1 LIIRGA
7 SVKLPRV
14 AMIHGAQSA
23 ARDSVRGALAA
34 LECGNWESAR
44 DQFAVLAAEE
54 VPEAIEGLNAAR
66 ACLADP
72 AAGPDS
78 LEKAYRLY
86 RERNDRVGA
95 ARVAIELAVEYEAC
109 RDERAVSSGWLERA
123 RRLLDGLE
131 PRPEH
136 ALLAVWEAH
145 LALLYWNDVPKARHL
160 IAEGLALSRSLA
172 LHDLEMLAL
181 GLEGVV
187 LVRDGDIAAGMRR
200 LDEVTTAVVAG
211 ELLDPMT
218 AGNASCYL
226 LTACEQVGD
235 YDRLAQWFE
244 RVRAHFVQW
253 RYRPGL
259 SFCRNHLV
267 AVLLWRGAW
276 QEAEAEIEALRR
288 EVSAFAPGY
297 VAEAT
302 IRLAELR
309 RRQGRLDEAE
319 TLFASV
325 DDRAYSSLGRAAVA
339 MDRGDAASA
348 ADLADRFLR
357 RLPPEDRIE
366 RVPGLALLV
375 RACLAL
381 RRSEGAES
389 ALDELRSLAAAA
401 GTEAMRAAVRSAEG
415 AVATHAGEHDA
426 ARRHFEDAVDLYE
439 RSGSA
444 FETGRARLGLA
455 RVLTALGRREAAERE
470 ARAALDG
477 FERIGAAGEA
487 ERAAALLRA
496 MERPPAANPPVVP
509 GLSRRET
516 EVLGLVAQGMSN
528 AEIAERLFL
537 SDHTVKRHV
546 ANILTKLD
554 LPSRAAAAAHAARLG
569 AG

>member
-1 LIIRGA
+1 
-7 SVKLPRV
+7 
-14 AMIHGAQSA
+14 MIHGAHQPMQPGVREGLAAIECGDWEA
-23 ARDSVRGALAA
+23 AR
-34 LECGNWESAR
+34 E
-44 DQFAVLAAEE
+44 QFAALAAEE
-54 VPEAIEGLNAAR
+54 LPEALEGLNTAR
-66 ACLADP
+66 ASLADP
-72 AAGPDS
+72 AAGPEA

-86 RERNDRVGA
+86 RERDDRAGA

-109 RDERAVSSGWLERA
+109 RDERAVASGWLERA
-123 RRLLDGLE
+123 RRLLDGLD

-145 LALLYWNDVPKARHL
+145 LALLYWHDVPKARKL

-187 LVRDGDIAAGMRR
+187 LVRDGDIDAGMRR
-200 LDEVTTAVVAG
+200 LDEVATAVVAG
-211 ELLDPMT
+211 ELVDPMT

-235 YDRLAQWFE
+235 YDRLGQWFE

-267 AVLLWRGAW
+267 AVLLWRGSW
-276 QEAEAEIEALRR
+276 QEAEEEIEALRT
-288 EVSAFAPGY
+288 EVAAFAPGY

-309 RRQGRLDEAE
+309 RRQGRLDEADV
-319 TLFASV
+319 LFAGV

-357 RLPPEDRIE
+357 RLPSGDRIQ
-366 RVPGLALLV
+366 RVPGLALLIRV
-375 RACLAL
+375 HLAL
-381 RRSEGAES
+381 RRPERAES
-389 ALDELRSLAAAA
+389 ALLELRASAAAA

-415 AVATHAGEHDA
+415 AVAASAGDHDA

-439 RSGSA
+439 RSGSV
-444 FETGRARLGLA
+444 FETGRARLDLA
-455 RVLTALGRREAAERE
+455 RSLTALGRRDAAATE
-470 ARAALDG
+470 ARAAREA
-477 FERIGAAGEA
+477 FARIGAAGEA
-487 ERAAALLRA
+487 ERAAALLGDGQGA
-496 MERPPAANPPVVP
+496 AASAPPRVP
-509 GLSRRET
+509 GLSRRES
-516 EVLGLVAQGMSN
+516 EVLGLVAQGLSN
-528 AEIAERLFL
+528 GEIAERLFL

-554 LPSRAAAAAHAARLG
+554 LPSRAAAAAHAARHG
-569 AG
+569 A

>member
-1 LIIRGA
+1 
-7 SVKLPRV
+7 
-14 AMIHGAQSA
+14 MIHGAHQVSRPGVREGLAAIECGDWEA
-23 ARDSVRGALAA
+23 ARA
-34 LECGNWESAR
+34 
-44 DQFAVLAAEE
+44 QFAALAAEE
-54 VPEAIEGLNAAR
+54 VPEALEGLNAAR
-66 ACLADP
+66 YSLADP
-72 AAGPDS
+72 AAGPEA
-78 LEKAYRLY
+78 LERAYRLY
-86 RERNDRVGA
+86 RERDDRAGA
-95 ARVAIELAVEYEAC
+95 ARVAIELAVDYEAC
-109 RDERAVSSGWLERA
+109 RGERAVASGWLERA
-123 RRLLDGLE
+123 RRLLDGLD

-145 LALLYWNDVPKARHL
+145 LALLYWNDTPKARGL
-160 IAEGLALSRSLA
+160 IAKGLALSRSLA

-181 GLEGVV
+181 GLEGIA
-187 LVRDGDIAAGMRR
+187 LVRDGHVDAGMRR

-211 ELLDPMT
+211 ELVDPMT
-218 AGNASCYL
+218 AGNACCYL

-288 EVSAFAPGY
+288 EVAAFAPGY

-319 TLFASV
+319 ELFAGV
-325 DDRAYSSLGRAAVA
+325 DDRAFSSLGRAAVA

-357 RLPPEDRIE
+357 RLPSEDHIE

-375 RACLAL
+375 RAGLAL
-381 RRSEGAES
+381 RRLEPAES
-389 ALDELRSLAAAA
+389 ALLELRGLAAAA
-401 GTEAMRAAVRSAEG
+401 GTEAMRAVVRSAEG
-415 AVATHAGEHDA
+415 AVAAFAGDHDV

-444 FETGRARLGLA
+444 FETGRARLDLA
-455 RVLTALGRREAAERE
+455 RALTALGRREAAATE
-470 ARAALDG
+470 ARAAREA
-477 FERIGAAGEA
+477 FVRIGAAGEA
-487 ERAAALLRA
+487 ERATALLGNGA
-496 MERPPAANPPVVP
+496 EAAASAPPGIP
-509 GLSRRET
+509 GLSRRES
-516 EVLGLVAQGMSN
+516 EVLGLVAQGLSN

-537 SDHTVKRHV
+537 SDHTIKRHV

-554 LPSRAAAAAHAARLG
+554 LPSRAAAAAHAARHG
-569 AG
+569 A

>member
-1 LIIRGA
+1 MIGGGA
-7 SVKLPRV
+7 SIKLPRV
-14 AMIHGAQSA
+14 AMIHGAHPE
-23 ARDSVRGALAA
+23 ARGGVRVGLAA
-34 LECGNWESAR
+34 IERGDWESAR
-44 DQFAVLAAEE
+44 EQFSALAADGL
-54 VPEAIEGLNAAR
+54 PEAIEGLNAAR

-72 AAGPDS
+72 AAGPEA

-86 RERNDRVGA
+86 RERGDPAGA

-109 RDERAVSSGWLERA
+109 RDERAVASGWLERA

-145 LALLYWNDVPKARHL
+145 LALLYWNDVAKARQL
-160 IAEGLALSRSLA
+160 IAEGLARSRALA

-187 LVRDGDIAAGMRR
+187 LVRDGDIDAGMRR

-211 ELLDPMT
+211 ELVDPMT

-276 QEAEAEIEALRR
+276 QEAEAEIEALRQ

-309 RRQGRLDEAE
+309 RRQGRLDEAD

-366 RVPGLALLV
+366 RVPGLALVV
-375 RACLAL
+375 RASLAL
-381 RRSEGAES
+381 RRSERAES
-389 ALDELRSLAAAA
+389 ALGELRSLAAAA
-401 GTEAMRAAVRSAEG
+401 GTEAMRAAIRFAEG
-415 AVATHAGEHDA
+415 AVAVEAGDHDA

-439 RSGSA
+439 RSGSV
-444 FETGRARLGLA
+444 FETGRARLDLA
-455 RVLTALGRREAAERE
+455 RALIALGRGEAAERE
-470 ARAALDG
+470 ARTAHAA

-487 ERAAALLRA
+487 ERAAALLRDVDQ
-496 MERPPAANPPVVP
+496 PAAASAPAIP

-516 EVLGLVAQGMSN
+516 EVLGLVALGLSN

-569 AG
+569 A